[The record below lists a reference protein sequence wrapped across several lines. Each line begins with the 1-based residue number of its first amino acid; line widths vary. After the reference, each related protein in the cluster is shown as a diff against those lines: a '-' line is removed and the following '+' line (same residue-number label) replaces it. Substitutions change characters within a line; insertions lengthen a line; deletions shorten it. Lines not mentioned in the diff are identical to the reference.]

1 MRIGPLAL
9 IHSRVMRAIVIAK
22 PGGPEVLEL
31 RDVPPLVPS
40 RGEVRV
46 RVRATAVNRADLLQR
61 LGVYPAPPG
70 SPRDIPGLEI
80 AGEVDAVGEDVTELA
95 VGDRVFGL
103 VGGGAYAEQVTA
115 HARTLAHMP
124 EGMSFTD
131 AAAVPE
137 AFVTAWD
144 AMVDQVGLSSGE
156 TVLVHAAGSGVG
168 TAAIQIAR
176 AIGARVLG
184 TARTA
189 GKLERA
195 RPLGLDE
202 GIVAEG
208 GKFSDE
214 VRKRTA
220 GAGVDVVLELV
231 GGPYVTEDV
240 ACLAHK
246 GRIVVVGAMAGA
258 QVELNVALL
267 MHKRGEIRGT
277 MLRSRPLEEKILAA
291 RSFERHVVPLF
302 ARGALRPIVDRVL
315 PLAQAGEAHRVMQS
329 NETFG
334 KLVLEIG

>member
-1 MRIGPLAL
+1 
-9 IHSRVMRAIVIAK
+9 MRAIVIAK

-31 RDVPPLVPS
+31 REVRTPAPS

-46 RVRATAVNRADLLQR
+46 RVRASAVNRADLLQR
-61 LGVYPAPPG
+61 LGVYPAPRG
-70 SPRDIPGLEI
+70 SPPDIPGLEI
-80 AGEVDAVGEDVTELA
+80 AGEVDAVGEDVTELG

-103 VGGGAYAEQVTA
+103 VGGGGYAEYVAA
-115 HARTLAHMP
+115 HARTLARMP

-144 AMVDQVGLSSGE
+144 AMVDQARLGAGE
-156 TVLVHAAGSGVG
+156 TVLVHAVGSGVG

-176 AIGARVLG
+176 AIGARTLG

-189 GKLERA
+189 DKLDRA
-195 RPLGLDE
+195 RPLGLEE
-202 GIVAEG
+202 GIVPDD

-214 VRKRTA
+214 VRRRT
-220 GAGVDVVLELV
+220 GGRGVDVVVELV
-231 GGPYVTEDV
+231 GGAYVAQDV
-240 ACLAHK
+240 ACLAHQ

-258 QVELNVALL
+258 QVDLNLALL
-267 MHKRGEIRGT
+267 MQKRAEIRGT

-291 RSFERHVVPLF
+291 RSFERHVLPLF

-315 PLAQAGEAHRVMQS
+315 PLAQAGAAHQAMQS

-334 KLVLEIG
+334 KVVLQV